1 MRIARS
7 WVWLLLAGAVG
18 AALFA
23 GCAGSHPSPGA
34 KRGAGLG
41 ALPIGS
47 ALTNL
52 RPGDRIP
59 AQGRTITQFS
69 GQGKTFPVD
78 APIAL
83 YPSAVVQGV
92 AWIPTPPR
100 SKIDIL
106 LGTYDSEEK
115 VLQYYA
121 NAWAKLTFVRPG
133 PRPSI
138 LYGKAAQ
145 GIAEQ
150 SLIVKTGQDD
160 MPFVSVQ
167 RGPAIQPADEAQ
179 FIQQQLGKAP
189 LSLQPGGPTM
199 TEIWLMVP
207 VG

>member
-1 MRIARS
+1 MGSARP
-7 WVWLLLAGAVG
+7 WVRLLALTFVV
-18 AALFA
+18 AALLS
-23 GCAGSHPSPGA
+23 GCTGRHRRQAPG
-34 KRGAGLG
+34 KPVGLG
-41 ALPIGS
+41 AIPIGS
-47 ALTNL
+47 VLVGV

-59 AQGRTITQFS
+59 ARGCTITQFS

-78 APIAL
+78 APIVL
-83 YPSAVVQGV
+83 YPNAVVQGV

-106 LGTYDSEEK
+106 LGTHDSEAK

-121 NAWAKLTFVRPG
+121 NAWAKLKVVRPK

-138 LYGKAAQ
+138 LYERVAQ
-145 GIAEQ
+145 VITEQ
-150 SLIVKTGQDD
+150 SLVVKTGQAD

-167 RGPAIQPADEAQ
+167 RGPAIQPAEEAQ

-189 LSLQPGGPTM
+189 LSLQPGGATM

>member
-1 MRIARS
+1 MRTAQS
-7 WVWLLLAGAVG
+7 WVWLLASSIVGAV
-18 AALFA
+18 LFA
-23 GCAGSHPSPGA
+23 GCAGRHPTRSAGH
-34 KRGAGLG
+34 GAGLG
-41 ALPIGS
+41 DIPIGS

-69 GQGKTFPVD
+69 GQGKTIPVD

-83 YPSAVVQGV
+83 YPNAVVQGV

-100 SKIDIL
+100 SKVDIL
-106 LGTYDSEEK
+106 LGTHDSEEI
-115 VLQYYA
+115 VLRYYA
-121 NAWAKLTFVRPG
+121 NAWAKLKVVRLK

-138 LYGKAAQ
+138 LYRGVVPS
-145 GIAEQ
+145 ITEQ
-150 SLIVKTGQDD
+150 SLVVKAGQAD

-167 RGPAIQPADEAQ
+167 RGPAIQPAEEAQ

-189 LSLQPGGPTM
+189 MSLQPGGATM